1 MQSLLELIRRYES
14 GLYLLLAF
22 PLVLFLLRAWHFWQ
36 QAQAA
41 LFGLEWEQ
49 ARQRFL
55 QNLLGV
61 FLTLG
66 MMLGVFVVASFTRP
80 EYTRLVVPTVTATLE
95 VPPEITRTPQV
106 TPTPTPLPAAEPNP
120 EACVP
125 GQVELLEPQDGQ
137 TVRGEITIRGSASI
151 PNFAF
156 YKVEFAPKGTALFLT
171 IKAGRD
177 PVVEDVL
184 VEAWDTGMLEPG
196 EYLLQLV
203 VVDTAGEARPP
214 CRILIRVEPAPP

>member
-1 MQSLLELIRRYES
+1 MQGWLELINRYET
-14 GLYLLLAF
+14 GLYLLLSF
-22 PLVLFLLRAWHFWQ
+22 PLMVFLLRAWQFWQ

-49 ARQRFL
+49 ARQRFM
-55 QNLLGV
+55 QNVLGA

-66 MMLGVFVVASFTRP
+66 LMLFVFVTASLTRP
-80 EYTRLVVPTVTATLE
+80 EYSRMVIPTVTATLA
-95 VPPEITRTPQV
+95 VPVVATGTPEA

-120 EACVP
+120 EACIP
-125 GQVELLEPQDGQ
+125 GQVNILEPQDGQ
-137 TVRGEITIRGSASI
+137 TVSGEVTIRGSASI
-151 PNFAF
+151 PDFAF

-177 PVVEDVL
+177 PKVEDVL
-184 VEAWDTGMLEPG
+184 VEAWDTSVLEPG

-203 VVDTAGEARPP
+203 VVDTAGESRPP
-214 CRILIRVEPAPP
+214 CRILIRVEPAP